1 MNNRST
7 AHSKR
12 ILRNQQ
18 SIFVRLFTSF
28 VSASLLIITLT
39 GLFYY
44 EYARQA
50 TEKNVNEQVRN
61 SLRESIS
68 LFEKG
73 FQTPVE
79 SQLKLL
85 ESTPSINN
93 FMTVQKEESSLI
105 RFDIEKQFTNL
116 LRSRPELYRSLR
128 FVNAFGL
135 ELIHVDQDRRYRKYH
150 SIFSDSSSH
159 KVSPQLR
166 NLFEQF
172 KEGIP
177 GQILFSQPFK
187 NNEGD
192 FIFYAGIAKMEPEIG
207 GIGGAIILEMD
218 LSPFIK
224 MIRSIR
230 TYGQSIIWLLS
241 AQNEVISRPVDSKVN
256 LPFVNGFLDE
266 DDKHIYK
273 HDLYPGQTMSAQAFL
288 SIVMYIPQII
298 FDKQNKTIL
307 KTIFYIA
314 LFAIVLTFFVAW
326 QVSRRITAPIIAL
339 EQVSHQLAEGDYST
353 RSNLN
358 DDSEIGKLSKSFNH
372 MADTLEQSIQS
383 LDQQLTS
390 RIAAEQAL
398 QESHEY
404 LQLIMNSTGEGIFGI
419 DTNGR
424 CTFCNSSA
432 LKLLGYQHE
441 QDLINQNIHSLLQH
455 KDDKGQDFTTE
466 HSLILTSIKSDE
478 FVHSD
483 NEVFWKA
490 DNTTIA
496 VEYRS
501 HPVKQDNKIVGAVI
515 SFNDITERKEKDKK
529 IIYQAHYDMLT
540 SLPNRFLAMDRLEQM
555 LRNASRQKTIAAVLF
570 IDLDGFKKVN
580 DMLGHEMGDKAL
592 IEAAIRLKNALREQD
607 TVGRLGGDEFIVLL
621 SNLKQQLDI
630 RFVAENI
637 LEVFR
642 DPFNIDG
649 HELILTAS
657 IGIACYP
664 DDSQYA
670 VELLRNADIAM
681 YESKQAGRNTYHF
694 FSEELNTG
702 IQRRLEIEEQLHHA
716 LEKDEFVLV
725 YQPIVDIQTMEVS
738 GAEVLIRWQNS
749 KLGQITPDEFIPIT
763 EQTGIITK
771 IGQFILNKAIAQTG
785 LWQKSYQKELKISVN
800 VSPRQLHEQS
810 LLDDIHRY
818 LDNYE
823 VAGHCLQLELTEG
836 VLMSQNTAIIQT
848 LALMRNSRIH
858 IAMDDFGTG
867 YSSLSYLRNYP
878 FDSLKIDRTFIRDI
892 HQDRNDKALV
902 NATLSMSHAL
912 GVKVVAE
919 GIETVEQLKFLQ
931 KAGCEYGQGY
941 YFSKPISAEE
951 FEQQFLNKPLRQHG

>member
-1 MNNRST
+1 MKNSST

-18 SIFVRLFTSF
+18 SIFVRLFASF
-28 VSASLLIITLT
+28 VTASLFIITLT

-44 EYARQA
+44 EYARLTTQN
-50 TEKNVNEQVRN
+50 NVNEQVRN

-68 LFEKG
+68 FFEKG
-73 FQTPVE
+73 FQAPVE

-93 FMTVQKEESSLI
+93 FMTVQREESSLI
-105 RFDIEKQFTNL
+105 RFDIEKQFTQL

-135 ELIHVDQDRRYRKYH
+135 ELIHVDQDKRYRKYH
-150 SIFSDSSSH
+150 SIIRNSQDN
-159 KVSPQLR
+159 KVAPQLKS
-166 NLFEQF
+166 LFEQF
-172 KEGIP
+172 KDGTP
-177 GQILFSQPFK
+177 GQIIFSQPFK
-187 NNEGD
+187 NDEGD

-224 MIRSIR
+224 TIRGIR

-241 AQNEVISRPVDSKVN
+241 AGNEIISRPVDSTVK
-256 LPFVNGFLDE
+256 LPMLKGFLDE
-266 DDKHIYK
+266 ANKHIYK

-288 SIVMYIPQII
+288 SIVMHIPQII

-314 LFAIVLTFFVAW
+314 LLAIILTFIVAW
-326 QVSRRITAPIIAL
+326 QVSRRITAPIIEL

-353 RSNLN
+353 RSHLN
-358 DDSEIGKLSKSFNH
+358 DSSEIGELSKSFNH

-390 RIAAEQAL
+390 RIAAEHAL

-419 DTNGR
+419 DTNGH

-441 QDLINQNIHSLLQH
+441 HDLINQNIHSLLQH
-455 KDDKGQDFTTE
+455 KDDKGQDFTKE
-466 HSLILTSIKSDE
+466 QSLILTSMKSDE

-483 NEVFWKA
+483 NEVFWKS
-490 DNTTIA
+490 DDTSIA

-501 HPVKQDNKIVGAVI
+501 HPVKQNNKIVGAVI

-540 SLPNRFLAMDRLEQM
+540 GLPNRFLAMDRLEQM
-555 LRNASRQKTIAAVLF
+555 LRNASRQKSIAAVLF

-621 SNLKQQLDI
+621 SDLKQQLDI

-642 DPFNIDG
+642 NPFNIDG

-670 VELLRNADIAM
+670 IELLRNADIAM
-681 YESKQAGRNTYHF
+681 YESKQDGRNTYHF

-716 LEKDEFVLV
+716 LEKDEFVLA

-749 KLGQITPDEFIPIT
+749 KLGLVAPDEFIPIT

-771 IGQFILNKAIAQTG
+771 IGQFILHKAIAQTG

-810 LLDDIHRY
+810 LLDNILRY
-818 LDNYE
+818 LDSYE

-836 VLMSQNTAIIQT
+836 VLMSQNTAIVQT

-892 HQDRNDKALV
+892 HQDHNDKALV
-902 NATLSMSHAL
+902 SATLSMSHAL

-919 GIETVEQLKFLQ
+919 GIETIEQLEFLQ
-931 KAGCEYGQGY
+931 NAGCEYGQGY

-951 FEQQFLNKPLRQHG
+951 FEQQFLNQPLILNS